1 MTITTEELRS
11 LRATSNARWAGRGKS
26 ARMLVE
32 AFSVDK
38 IAAELIT
45 ARAKL
50 EAAEKL
56 ADAARRVDPHMVGSG
71 PSTCHRSLR
80 DAQEKVREALAAW
93 EAAQ

>member
-56 ADAARRVDPHMVGSG
+56 AEAARYFYEYGEKD
-71 PSTCHRSLR
+71 R
-80 DAQEKVREALAAW
+80 DLLSAIRAW
-93 EAAQ
+93 EAVK